1 MDEQLRLAL
10 VALLDA
16 LEAIGKQHE
25 EVYDTDVRERMAD
38 AIERGEVPASLGM
51 FSDEGNRA
59 VAAALHAYLSVARS
73 HASALGLDA
82 DGRRAAVWNEEV
94 TSSSGAPVDDFLGWP
109 Y

>member
-1 MDEQLRLAL
+1 
-10 VALLDA
+10 
-16 LEAIGKQHE
+16 
-25 EVYDTDVRERMAD
+25 MAD
-38 AIERGEVPASLGM
+38 AIERGEVPDSLGM

-59 VAAALHAYLSVARS
+59 VAAALQAYV
-73 HASALGLDA
+73 SAALPRGGVLGLDA